1 MFKEIKTEIIHVAF
15 LTQWP
20 QMSVLYTIA
29 LIVSFSILKKQS
41 HNQTVYLPQIAKIL
55 GIKHLLSCGP
65 LMYTVFHILLLKIKS

>member
-1 MFKEIKTEIIHVAF
+1 MFKEIKQKLFMWHF
-15 LTQWP
+15 LQWP

-55 GIKHLLSCGP
+55 ELNIYYHVPINVYSLSHLAL
-65 LMYTVFHILLLKIKS
+65 